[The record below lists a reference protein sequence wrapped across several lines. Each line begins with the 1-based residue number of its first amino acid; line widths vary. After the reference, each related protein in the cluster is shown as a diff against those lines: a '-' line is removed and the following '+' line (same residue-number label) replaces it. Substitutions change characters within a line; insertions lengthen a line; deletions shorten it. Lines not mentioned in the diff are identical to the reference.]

1 MEGTSRK
8 PSPFLLNMKKLGE
21 KLKTMINDEAS
32 QYDLFVV
39 HHTVSPT
46 GLFRFYVDSESVLS
60 MNALAEFTRHISNLI
75 DESDFGDKAFTFEIS
90 SPGADNPLT
99 DKRQF
104 GKHVGRNF
112 EVETTEGE
120 TFKGKLESIEGD
132 QFHFSK
138 EIKEKGKKINYEI
151 CVLPYS
157 SIKQATI
164 LISFK

>member
-32 QYDLFVV
+32 QYGLFVV

-46 GLFRFYVDSESVLS
+46 GLFRFYVDSEEILS

-75 DESDFGDKAFTFEIS
+75 DESDFGDNPFTFEIS

-99 DKRQF
+99 DRRQYS
-104 GKHVGRNF
+104 KHIGRNF
-112 EVETTEGE
+112 EVESQNGE

-132 QFHFSK
+132 NFNFLK
-138 EIKEKGKKINYEI
+138 EIKEKGKKISHEAL
-151 CVLPYS
+151 VLPYS

-164 LISFK
+164 IISFK